1 MRAGDLL
8 VQRAQVYDQVA
19 AGRKDADG
27 MQIWILKTDG
37 SGARQVT
44 RFTPEQGSPQCPAFS
59 PDGRRLAVQAE
70 AGHVGHLWL
79 VDPASGEGVKLA
91 PHTDAY
97 RDELPAWFPDGR
109 RLAAV
114 SRYGGIRVWDTD
126 PW

>member
-1 MRAGDLL
+1 
-8 VQRAQVYDQVA
+8 
-19 AGRKDADG
+19 

-44 RFTPEQGSPQCPAFS
+44 RFKAEQGSPQCPAFS

-79 VDPASGEGVKLA
+79 VDPESGEGVKLA
-91 PHTDAY
+91 AHSDAY

-109 RLAAV
+109 RLAFQSDRTGRWEIWTMNADG
-114 SRYGGIRVWDTD
+114 SDARQITR
-126 PW
+126 